1 MKRTYSHLAGLVLT
15 LISSVFFGIRTYSQ
29 EILFKEL
36 DSQADWQSA
45 LEESATNGKDI
56 FLDIYA
62 TWCGPCKMMD
72 ANVYTNPA
80 VYEYYNSNFVN
91 LKVDGESAFGRVL
104 ASQYS
109 LTAYPTMYF
118 VSASE
123 AMIYQVVG
131 YREPEALLASGTNVK
146 DSGKRYMELLGLFKS
161 TNDLTPEQSAEFLK
175 LCVKFEDK
183 YHINLLAKDIAAS
196 YTESDIL
203 NPDNKAI
210 VMAVGGDIDS
220 ETVMLVI
227 KNAASLKVAW
237 GSNDFGTYLSEVFN
251 TTMASAAESRDSIR
265 MERIATEFI
274 PVYMID
280 MPDRI
285 AEAQLTT
292 RKIYYA
298 QTNNW
303 LNYISSVEKHAE
315 EFESTNPVF
324 LYSEA
329 YYVVENQFVNP
340 LMMDKANEWVNQAI
354 LQSPNFESYFLAT
367 IINAYRGDHEA
378 THKWVNLVEGAA
390 VSQDEK
396 DSLEQLWIFLEDM

>member
-1 MKRTYSHLAGLVLT
+1 MKRTYSHLAGLSLI
-15 LISSVFFGIRTYSQ
+15 LISSMFFGIRTYSQ
-29 EILFKEL
+29 EIHFKEL
-36 DSQADWQSA
+36 GSQSDWQSA
-45 LEESATNGKDI
+45 LEEATASRKDI

-72 ANVYTNPA
+72 ANVYTNA
-80 VYEYYNSNFVN
+80 TVYEYYNTNFVN
-91 LKVDGESAFGRVL
+91 LKVDGESSFGRIL
-104 ASQYS
+104 AEQYS

-118 VSASE
+118 ISASE

-131 YREPEALLASGTNVK
+131 YREPEALVASGTTVK
-146 DSGKRYMELLGLFKS
+146 ESGKRYMELLGLFKS
-161 TNDLTPEQSAEFLK
+161 TNSLTPDQSVEFLN
-175 LCVKFEDK
+175 LSVKFEDK
-183 YHINLLAKDIAAS
+183 YHINLLAKDIAAF

-220 ETVMLVI
+220 ENVKWVI
-227 KNAASLKVAW
+227 KNAANLKVAW
-237 GSNDFGTYLSEVFN
+237 GLNDFGQYLSEVFN
-251 TTMASAAESRDSIR
+251 VTMASAAETRDSLR
-265 MERIATEFI
+265 MERIASEFI

-298 QTNNW
+298 QTENW
-303 LNYISSVEKHAE
+303 KNYVSSVEKHAE
-315 EFESTNPVF
+315 EFESLNPVF

-329 YYVVENQFVNP
+329 YYVVENQLVNP
-340 LMMDKANEWVNQAI
+340 FLLDKANEWVSAAI
-354 LQSPNFESYFLAT
+354 LQSPNFESYFLAA
-367 IINAYRGDHEA
+367 IINAYRGDNES
-378 THKWVNLVEGAA
+378 TLKWINLAENAA
-390 VSQDEK
+390 VSEDEK